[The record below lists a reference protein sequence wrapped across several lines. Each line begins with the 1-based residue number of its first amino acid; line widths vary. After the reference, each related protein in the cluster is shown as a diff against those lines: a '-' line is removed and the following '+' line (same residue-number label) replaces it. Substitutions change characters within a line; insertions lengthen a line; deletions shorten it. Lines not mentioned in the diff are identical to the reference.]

1 MNNPDF
7 HLAIQR
13 IRRLHW
19 LHFPAQAL
27 LMAAVVLAAGRQLS
41 PAGAGPEP
49 RLATWPAL
57 LGLGVLLP
65 VVGMLL
71 YGTARRLRPNLRRLA
86 EENLRIYKSRLVLR
100 NSLLNLLSL
109 PLLILYSLTRTWW
122 QLAGAVLL
130 VLVLCLATAP
140 SAKKYQR
147 WLLR

>member
-41 PAGAGPEP
+41 PAGPEP

-65 VVGMLL
+65 LVGALL

-86 EENLRIYKSRLVLR
+86 EENLRIYKSRLILR

-109 PLLILYSLTRTWW
+109 PLLISYSLTRTWW
-122 QLAGAVLL
+122 PLMGAVLM
-130 VLVLCLATAP
+130 VLVLCLTTAP